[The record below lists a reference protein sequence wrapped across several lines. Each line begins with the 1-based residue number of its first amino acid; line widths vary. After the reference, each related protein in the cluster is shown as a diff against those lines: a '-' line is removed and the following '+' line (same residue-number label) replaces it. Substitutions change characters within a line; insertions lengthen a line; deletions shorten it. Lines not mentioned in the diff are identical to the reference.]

1 MTEYGRVISLDD
13 RRMLLSHAARIA
25 RDDREREAVEALR
38 KQHDADTRAVVVS
51 TIAAFVA
58 LAAIIAAGMVML

>member
-1 MTEYGRVISLDD
+1 
-13 RRMLLSHAARIA
+13 MLLSHAARIA

-38 KQHDADTRAVVVS
+38 KQHDAAARAVVVS